1 MTLRELIEAKREV
14 IEHGLRGEVYMGTDE
29 GGVDYWRKAYDAEQ
43 IHDDVMDAFNEIA
56 YQLKEANASAK
67 ALGKI
72 LEAKGFKIEDC
83 FKDYVYFRTQAAIE
97 DGISSE
103 DAEILAEKT
112 IDMLKTHKKGI

>member
-29 GGVDYWRKAYDAEQ
+29 GGVDYWGKGDAEQ
-43 IHDDVMDAFNEIA
+43 IHDDVMDAYNEIA
-56 YQLKEANASAK
+56 YQLKEINAGAK
-67 ALGKI
+67 AMEKI
-72 LEAKGFKIEDC
+72 LEAKGFKLEDC
-83 FKDYVYFRTQAAIE
+83 FKEYVYFRTQAAIE

-103 DAEILAEKT
+103 DAEVLAEKT